1 MDLIFQ
7 KSRHLRMII
16 NDNSEATKDDEI
28 PESSP
33 TVTIETMKKQERQ
46 RNSRLFQSLKQTL
59 STRAKEVPSN
69 TRQEIHDKIQQR
81 LHQESLKAK
90 EMTEKQ
96 RDAKKDSTEF
106 KRTKYEPSI
115 TYKLNN

>member
-1 MDLIFQ
+1 
-7 KSRHLRMII
+7 MII
-16 NDNSEATKDDEI
+16 SDNNDATKDAQN
-28 PESSP
+28 PESSQA
-33 TVTIETMKKQERQ
+33 VTIETMKKQERQ

-59 STRAKEVPSN
+59 STRAKEVPTN

-81 LHQESLKAK
+81 LHQESLKAR

-96 RDAKKDSTEF
+96 RDAKKDSTDF

-115 TYKLNN
+115 TYKLNI